1 MVSNYSGDNLNKK
14 YKQISEE
21 IKKCNKFWTP
31 AEVFQIC
38 SKHFSWKSGVLS
50 KIIPF
55 GAKLYANISG
65 ESTNVVKP
73 DLVVI
78 DAIDTGLMN
87 YRSSWRDNF

>member
-1 MVSNYSGDNLNKK
+1 M
-14 YKQISEE
+14 I
-21 IKKCNKFWTP
+21 T
-31 AEVFQIC
+31 
-38 SKHFSWKSGVLS
+38 